1 MDLDEA
7 LNQWQKQVEKA
18 AKLTAKQQEKITKAG
33 ADVLASKLT
42 EATRAKHP
50 NTKGSGG
57 KYGHLSDDIASSTG
71 DADGKHD
78 GKSVV
83 GFTKK
88 EFVARFLNDG
98 TKYIRGDHFVDNA
111 RDDAKDAVFEA
122 EAAEYKKIIAKLNGG
137 GD

>member
-1 MDLDEA
+1 MDLNEA
-7 LNQWQKQVEKA
+7 LDQWKKQVTQA

-33 ADVLASKLT
+33 ADVLADKLHQ
-42 EATRAKHP
+42 ATVEKHP

-57 KYGHLSDDIASSTG
+57 KYGHLSDDIAASTG
-71 DADGKHD
+71 NVDGVHD
-78 GKSVV
+78 GKSMA

-111 RDDAKDAVFEA
+111 RDDARDEVL
-122 EAAEYKKIIAKLNGG
+122 AAEFEEYQKVIKKIGG
-137 GD
+137 GE

>member
-1 MDLDEA
+1 MELDEA
-7 LNQWQKQVEKA
+7 LDQWQKQVEKA

-42 EATRAKHP
+42 EATKAKHP

-57 KYGHLSDDIASSTG
+57 KYGHLSDDIASATG

-78 GKSVV
+78 GKSVA

-88 EFVARFLNDG
+88 EFVAKILNDG
-98 TKYIRGDHFVDNA
+98 SKYIRGDHFVDNA
-111 RDDAKDAVFEA
+111 RDDAKDEVL
-122 EAAEYKKIIAKLNGG
+122 AAEFEEYQKVIKKIGG
-137 GD
+137 GE

>member
-1 MDLDEA
+1 MDLNEA
-7 LNQWQKQVEKA
+7 LEQWQKQVEQA

-33 ADVLASKLT
+33 ADVMAKKLT
-42 EATRAKHP
+42 EATKAKHP

-57 KYGHLSDDIASSTG
+57 SYGHLSDDIASATG
-71 DADGKHD
+71 DVDGRHD
-78 GKSVV
+78 GKSMA

-98 TKYIRGDHFVDNA
+98 TKHIRGDHFVDNA
-111 RDDAKDAVFEA
+111 RDDAENEALQAEFE
-122 EAAEYKKIIAKLNGG
+122 EYQKIIKKIGG